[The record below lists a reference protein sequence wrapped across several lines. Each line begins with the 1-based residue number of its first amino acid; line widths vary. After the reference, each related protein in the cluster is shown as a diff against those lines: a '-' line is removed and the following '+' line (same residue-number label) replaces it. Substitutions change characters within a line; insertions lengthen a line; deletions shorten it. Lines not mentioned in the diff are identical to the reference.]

1 MRRSSTRST
10 SRPGSARRTPTRRPC
25 SSSTS
30 TSIGTGRPT
39 TRSLQPRRRIACALS
54 DGRNL
59 TFVQNLAD
67 GTESAFF
74 GIDHNTNSANTV
86 LYACAEQLGL
96 SLEDVGSSF
105 DAAGFAVDFYTS
117 GTVRDTVEFSGVWGG
132 ERDLGVVNGSGF
144 GGGPIGTGATVP
156 FFVHDFGATGA
167 SADETGVVVRVA
179 NGDAATEN
187 FTVTVDQP

>member
-1 MRRSSTRST
+1 L
-10 SRPGSARRTPTRRPC
+10 RPC
-25 SSSTS
+25 
-30 TSIGTGRPT
+30 PT
-39 TRSLQPRRRIACALS
+39 A
-54 DGRNL
+54 GNL

-67 GTESAFF
+67 GMESAFF

-86 LYACAEQLGL
+86 LYACAERLGL
-96 SLEDVGSSF
+96 SLGDVGSSF

-156 FFVHDFGATGA
+156 VFVHDFGATGA